1 MVIKMK
7 ILILFTG
14 GTIGCSTNEGIISP
28 NAENTKLLL
37 ELYKKEY
44 GENVDFEIA
53 EPYYA
58 LSENNTGKT
67 LERLISAVCDAAN
80 KDYSGII
87 VTHGTDT
94 LQYSAAALS
103 SALGNKTIPILLVSS
118 NYVLTDER
126 ANGLSNFAA
135 AVDFIEKGYGNGVFV
150 PYKNSDGKVYMHR
163 ASRLLQHSELA
174 DDVFSIKNKYYGS
187 YNGDTFIENPDF
199 DEKEDEIKPFGKIN
213 LSEFSKG
220 ILVFNAYVGNEYPP
234 IENNTK
240 AILIKTYH
248 SGTICTDNN
257 SFRKFAEAIKSK
269 KIPCYICGA
278 ENRDI
283 YESAKV
289 FAEYGITV
297 LPPAAFI
304 SQYMKLWIAAENN
317 VDFTE
322 IYNKSLG
329 GDLL

>member
-1 MVIKMK
+1 MK
-7 ILILFTG
+7 ILVLFTG
-14 GTIGCSTNEGIISP
+14 GTIGSSSNGGVISP
-28 NAENTKLLL
+28 NEENTKLLL

-44 GENVDFEIA
+44 EKDINFEIA
-53 EPYYA
+53 APYYA

-67 LERLISAVCDAAN
+67 IENLISAVCSAMQ

-103 SALGNKTIPILLVSS
+103 YALGSRTIPVLLVSS
-118 NYVLTDER
+118 NYVLTDEK
-126 ANGLSNFAA
+126 ANGLSNFAV

-150 PYKNSDGKVYMHR
+150 PYKNSDGKVYVHR
-163 ASRLLQHSELA
+163 AGRLLPHNELA

-199 DEKEDEIKPFGKIN
+199 DARKDEIKPFGKIK
-213 LSEFSKG
+213 LSEFSNAIK
-220 ILVFNAYVGNEYPP
+220 VFNAYVGNAYPQ
-234 IENNTK
+234 IDETTK
-240 AILIKTYH
+240 AVLIKTYH
-248 SGTICTDNN
+248 SGTICTDND
-257 SFRKFAEAIKSK
+257 SFKQFAEAIKSK

-278 ENRDI
+278 ENREI

-289 FAEYGITV
+289 FAEYGIIV

-304 SQYMKLWIAAENN
+304 SQYMKLWIATENN
-317 VDFTE
+317 VDFNE